1 MYFDG
6 KTFKS
11 PDTVDLLGVT
21 LDKNISFKRY
31 MQNICHKANNKTKAL
46 FRRNSAKPGTS
57 TSISRGIYI
66 IKF

>member
-6 KTFKS
+6 KTIKS
-11 PDTVDLLGVT
+11 PDIVKLLGVT
-21 LDKNISFKRY
+21 LEKNISFKRH